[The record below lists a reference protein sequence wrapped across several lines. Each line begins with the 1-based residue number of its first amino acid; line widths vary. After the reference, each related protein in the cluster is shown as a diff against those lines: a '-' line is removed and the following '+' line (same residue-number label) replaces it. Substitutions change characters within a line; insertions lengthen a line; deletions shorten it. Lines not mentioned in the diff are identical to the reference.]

1 MRNLH
6 MINGSYWK
14 KHLDEGHGSVGN
26 IGDRLDVFS
35 NLGWNGIYD
44 YIHYLQPFAAFSAAA
59 V

>member
-1 MRNLH
+1 

-14 KHLDEGHGSVGN
+14 KRLDEGHGSVGN